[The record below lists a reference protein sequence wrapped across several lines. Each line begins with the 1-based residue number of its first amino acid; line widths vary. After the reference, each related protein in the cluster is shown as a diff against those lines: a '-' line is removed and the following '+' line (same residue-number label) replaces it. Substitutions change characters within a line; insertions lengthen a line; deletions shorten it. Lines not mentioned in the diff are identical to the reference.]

1 RHYQFMHY
9 QFMLCGPHTII
20 TTATTTIM
28 AMMTAIKKKNGLILV
43 FSLTHLKFSP
53 KNMVREVY
61 NHHLLRQTA
70 KFYQNS
76 KTKNSKIVQKMIFFF
91 NKKFMKSCDFKN
103 FFNLFYYQL
112 QLSITLLGI
121 FL

>member
-1 RHYQFMHY
+1 
-9 QFMLCGPHTII
+9 MLHVEPTLNNNVNE
-20 TTATTTIM
+20 
-28 AMMTAIKKKNGLILV
+28 KLV
-43 FSLTHLKFSP
+43 CT
-53 KNMVREVY
+53 MVREVY